1 VNKFCGRRAPD
12 HRLKEF
18 LLVDAGNTI
27 GVRFRPQRPARGR
40 VSSIARI
47 RSGHPAERRAS
58 TFIAVVALAGII
70 LPTEMQLSLGEGA
83 RFTPGRLAAVLLF
96 VPALVALLQ
105 KGRRLVAS
113 DLLAFATAGWM
124 VVASLSSVGTR
135 ALPTSG
141 GEALDFLGGYLIARG
156 FIFGRPALDTFIR
169 VLKMFAILAVIFAI
183 ADSVSGRLI
192 VHDIV
197 SSVFHSVAPPQ
208 AGYRNNMVRAAS
220 TFDHAILFG
229 VFCAVT
235 AAILIF
241 WEESLF
247 KRCMAV
253 GFCFLGCF
261 LSSSSASL
269 MAISIAITAYLY
281 DRALKQQS
289 SRWSLFWIA
298 LGLVAVTFFVVSTN
312 PLSWIISH
320 LTLDPQTGYFRMMI
334 WDVALSYIGQSPL
347 TGYAYEL
354 FNNNIIDGS
363 VDTIWLLLALRFGV
377 PMVILFFLTNL
388 ATFLPVKQR
397 SQGAANDG
405 YVERMQRAF
414 TLVLLLFMFT
424 GLTVHFWNYMLMF
437 WGLCLGIRASLRE
450 LSFGISR

>member
-1 VNKFCGRRAPD
+1 M
-12 HRLKEF
+12 
-18 LLVDAGNTI
+18 
-27 GVRFRPQRPARGR
+27 
-40 VSSIARI
+40 
-47 RSGHPAERRAS
+47 
-58 TFIAVVALAGII
+58 ALAGII
-70 LPTEMQLSLGEGA
+70 LPTEVQLSLGEGA
-83 RFTPGRLAAVLLF
+83 RFTPGRLVAVLLF

-105 KGRRLVAS
+105 RGRRLIAS
-113 DLLAFATAGWM
+113 DFFAFATAGWM
-124 VVASLSSVGTR
+124 VVASLSSVGAR

-156 FIFGRPALDTFIR
+156 FIFGRPSLDMFIR

-183 ADSVSGRLI
+183 ADSISGRLV
-192 VHDIV
+192 VHDIFA
-197 SSVFHSVAPPQ
+197 SIFHSVPPPQ
-208 AGYRNNMVRAAS
+208 AGYRNNMVRAAA

-247 KRCMAV
+247 KRCVAV

-269 MAISIAITAYLY
+269 MAISIAVAAYVY
-281 DRALKQQS
+281 DRALKQNS
-289 SRWSLFWIA
+289 SRWSIFWIA
-298 LGLVAVTFFVVSTN
+298 LGLVAVAFSVIAAN

-347 TGYAYEL
+347 VGYAYEL

-388 ATFLPVKQR
+388 SVFFPVKHKSR
-397 SQGAANDG
+397 NVAKDAYLD
-405 YVERMQRAF
+405 RMQRAF

-450 LSFGISR
+450 LSMGMSR